1 MEWFLVELRFSYV
14 GACYLLLLFVP
25 NILWTKCQPQGYD
38 PSGENPFLLVLERVG
53 EGLVTAMSL
62 CFANLNLRPWSVWSG
77 WLLAAGLL
85 MALYEG
91 FWLRYFR
98 GGHTLEDFYGSFCG
112 VPVAGA
118 TLPVLAALC
127 LGVYGTSLW
136 YLLAAVILGVGHV
149 GIHLQ
154 HKNAL
159 KSEKN
164 RENNP

>member
-1 MEWFLVELRFSYV
+1 MIWLVPQFGFSYI
-14 GACYLLLLFVP
+14 GAIFLALLFVP
-25 NILWTKCQPQGYD
+25 NLLWAKNQPRGYD
-38 PSGENPFLLVLERVG
+38 PSGENRFLLALERVG
-53 EGLVTAMSL
+53 EVLVTAMSL
-62 CFANLNLRPWSVWSG
+62 CFANLDLRPWSVWSG

-112 VPVAGA
+112 IPVAGA
-118 TLPVLAALC
+118 TLPVVAALC
-127 LGVYGTSLW
+127 LGFYGRSLW
-136 YLLAAVILGVGHV
+136 YLLAAVILGVGHI

-154 HKNAL
+154 HKKAL
-159 KSEKN
+159 SSGKN